1 MGLPSAVLVKRSVNL
16 VMEQNSSL
24 MGCEI
29 EQLGSFYAGNDI
41 LNHSGDL
48 TVAFADH
55 SAAKI

>member
-1 MGLPSAVLVKRSVNL
+1 
-16 VMEQNSSL
+16 MEQNSSL

-29 EQLGSFYAGNDI
+29 EQLGSFYAENDI